1 MLRRHRLEG
10 GTNYG
15 KAMRLIRQHYFPDG
29 GAGPRSAPHPDKLP
43 VYVMFVTDGQTMDP
57 DEARNQ
63 VAWSSY
69 EPMFWQF
76 MAIGQSSRNVEVA
89 GAAPPRKKQRGMGG
103 FLSRLIQTDFGF
115 LEELDDM
122 GGRFIDNADFFSVAD
137 PMVLPDDQ
145 LYDLL
150 MNEYPAWVQ
159 GARQLGLLP
168 VA

>member
-1 MLRRHRLEG
+1 
-10 GTNYG
+10 
-15 KAMRLIRQHYFPDG
+15 
-29 GAGPRSAPHPDKLP
+29 
-43 VYVMFVTDGQTMDP
+43 MFVTDGQTMDP
-57 DEARNQ
+57 DEARSQ

-89 GAAPPRKKQRGMGG
+89 GAARPGKKQRGKGG

-122 GGRFIDNADFFSVAD
+122 GGRYIDNADFFSVAD
-137 PMVLPDDQ
+137 PMALPDDQ

-150 MNEYPAWVQ
+150 MNEYPGWVQ

-168 VA
+168 VLA